1 MLIEMAKRAKEASKL
16 LALSETT
23 AKNLFLTTLAAALWE
38 GRGELLQ
45 ANSEDVNHARQDGL
59 AEALID
65 RLTVNENR
73 LKGIIADLTNVIH
86 AEDPIGKVFDQSVQ
100 PSGLSL
106 YRQRVPLGVIAVIY
120 ESRPNVTVD
129 VASLAIKSGNA
140 VILRGGKET
149 LRTNRVFVS
158 IIHKAM
164 RQAGLP
170 ADAVQFIDQPDRA
183 LVFEL
188 LKLHQ
193 YVDMVIP
200 RGGAQLHQIC
210 RENSTIPVIT
220 GGIGICHLFLD
231 ESANLPASIEVI
243 RNAKIQRPSVCN
255 ALDTVL
261 VHEKIGQKFLPELI
275 QRLRQDGVIFHID
288 SNLMEHCG
296 LVEASDILRASQSDF
311 DIEWLSLNLSVKSV
325 RSLDEAI
332 AHIQAHSTAHSDGI
346 LTEDASHAEQFVKAI
361 DSSVVYVNASTR
373 FTDGAQLGLGSEVA
387 VSTQRLHARG
397 PMGLEELTTYK
408 WVASGNYLTRK

>member
-1 MLIEMAKRAKEASKL
+1 MLIEMAKKAKAASRL
-16 LALSETT
+16 LALSETA
-23 AKNLFLTTLAAALWE
+23 AKNSFLTALADVLWE
-38 GRGELLQ
+38 GREELLK
-45 ANSEDVNHARQDGL
+45 ANSEDVNHARADGL
-59 AEALID
+59 TNALID
-65 RLTVNENR
+65 RLTVDEDR
-73 LKGIIADLTNVIH
+73 LKGIIADLTNVLH
-86 AEDPIGKVFDQSVQ
+86 AEDPVGKVFEKSVQ
-100 PSGLSL
+100 PSGLNL
-106 YRQRVPLGVIAVIY
+106 YKQRVPLGVIAVIY

-164 RQAGLP
+164 RHAGLP

-220 GGIGICHLFLD
+220 GGIGICHLFVD
-231 ESANLPASIEVI
+231 ESANLPASIDVI

-261 VHEKIGQKFLPELI
+261 IHERIAQKFLPDLI
-275 QRLRQDGVIFHID
+275 HQLRQDGVIFHVD
-288 SNLMEHCG
+288 SILMDRCG
-296 LVEASDILRASQSDF
+296 LVETSNVLRASQSDF
-311 DIEWLSLNLSVKSV
+311 DIEWLSLNLSIKSV
-325 RSLDEAI
+325 GSLDEAI

-346 LTEDASHAEQFVKAI
+346 LTENASHADRFVKTI